1 MRVPQRGRAILR
13 RISAH
18 DTVRAF
24 RPGDFLLTSSNG
36 GLALLT
42 GWATGG
48 ALNHAALIVDP
59 LGTVIEANPS
69 FFADPRAYRLSSV
82 GNYLEAGKPCWIGY
96 VELREGTRQDV
107 VNFAEH
113 MVRAHGAIS
122 LSGRLA
128 LALHTVCSVGPRAR
142 TARHPALHALRDFFD
157 HHALVLR
164 EEHCYSSGEL
174 VARALERGG
183 FIWDRDPAHVTPDD
197 LFERYYQPEA
207 APVTPI
213 TPMPLGR
220 VRRAK
225 AGAPLAPPHER
236 TGRAAISQ
244 FAPRAARRGG
254 ETHGATALSEMPSKS
269 ESPQAGM
276 QALLQLGLMTAA
288 GLVAIGV
295 FEEMVHL
302 LRGES

>member
-36 GLALLT
+36 GLALLA

-69 FFADPRAYRLSSV
+69 FVSEPRAYRLSSV
-82 GNYLEAGKPCWIGY
+82 SSYLDAGKQCWIGY

-113 MVRAHGAIS
+113 LLRAHGSVS
-122 LSGRLA
+122 LGGRLA
-128 LALHTVCSVGPRAR
+128 LALHTICSVGPRAR
-142 TARHPALHALRDFFD
+142 AARHPLLHRLRDFFD
-157 HHALVLR
+157 AHALVLR

-197 LFERYYQPEA
+197 LFERYYQPET

-220 VRRAK
+220 VRQAK
-225 AGAPLAPPHER
+225 AGASVAPSHER

-244 FAPRAARRGG
+244 FAPRAARRGD
-254 ETHGATALSEMPSKS
+254 TRGATALSEIPSKS

-276 QALLQLGLMTAA
+276 HALLQLGIMTVA
-288 GLVAIGV
+288 GLAVIGV
-295 FEEMVHL
+295 FEEIVNL
-302 LRGES
+302 LGGES